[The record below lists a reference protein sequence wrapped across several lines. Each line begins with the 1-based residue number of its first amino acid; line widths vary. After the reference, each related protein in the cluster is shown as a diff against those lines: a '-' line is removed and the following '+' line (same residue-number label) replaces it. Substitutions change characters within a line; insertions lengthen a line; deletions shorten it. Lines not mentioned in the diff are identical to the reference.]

1 MNRQINARL
10 PRRSNAKA
18 GGPMGLEALTGCKW
32 IGIGNRQ
39 ISTWCMKFFQ
49 NLVFALCI
57 CGFYENNSFASAGKN
72 GPKIG
77 DAPPPLI
84 LSETIQGPPMTEI
97 SWDKLKGKVVVLEF
111 WNTACA
117 PCIEAIP
124 HLNDLVG
131 QFSNRVVFISISDDN
146 GDYLKKY
153 LKRKPIK
160 SWVVL
165 DGLLNPTRT
174 AFDVHGIPHTVIV
187 DASGKIAAITHPAVL
202 EAKNLEEILAGKPCS
217 LPAPQLYSP
226 DDRDV
231 VAVTN
236 PAPTKDVVAV
246 TNPAPT
252 SVGIS
257 VKGPFPQPDRGPFGS
272 RGWGRSKSF
281 PDFEAGKASL
291 EDVIPAFFDI
301 SPKLVFAKTKLP
313 EGLYDIS
320 AIAPQ
325 GETLELKQQFA
336 KKLETNF
343 GIEVQTKKQNV
354 KVYVMTVCS
363 TNAPGIKQAQ
373 RRGGGG
379 QRPGGFYLNG
389 TKMDDIA
396 SLMELSLDKPIINET
411 GLAGRWSVDVK
422 WQMSKSELESD
433 STPDS
438 DKVIKAVREQLGLEL
453 ASTNRTVDVL
463 EITRT
468 RN

>member
-1 MNRQINARL
+1 
-10 PRRSNAKA
+10 
-18 GGPMGLEALTGCKW
+18 
-32 IGIGNRQ
+32 
-39 ISTWCMKFFQ
+39 MKFFQ
-49 NLVFALCI
+49 NLVFALCV
-57 CGFYENNSFASAGKN
+57 CGFFENNSLASAGKN

-77 DAPPPLI
+77 EAPPPLI
-84 LSETIQGPPMTEI
+84 LSETIQGPAINEI

-146 GDYLKKY
+146 GDYLKKF

-187 DASGKIAAITHPAVL
+187 DASGKIAAITHPAAL

-236 PAPTKDVVAV
+236 HVVAV

-252 SVGIS
+252 KVGIS
-257 VKGPFPQPDRGPFGS
+257 IKGPFPKPERGPFGS
-272 RGWGRSKSF
+272 RGWDWSKSF

-313 EGLYDIS
+313 EGLYDVS
-320 AIAPQ
+320 AIAPPDKMP
-325 GETLELKQQFA
+325 ELKRQFA
-336 KKLETNF
+336 DKLKTTF
-343 GIEVQTKKQNV
+343 GIAIQTKKQNL
-354 KVYVMTVCS
+354 KVYVMTACS
-363 TNAPGIKQAQ
+363 TNAPGIKQVQ

-379 QRPGGFYLNG
+379 QRPGGFYLTGN
-389 TKMDDIA
+389 KMDKIA
-396 SLMELSLDKPIINET
+396 SFMENSLDRPIINET
-411 GLAGRWSVDVK
+411 GLTGLWSVDVK
-422 WQMSKSELESD
+422 WQMSKSELNSD
-433 STPDS
+433 SNPDP
-438 DKVIKAVREQLGLEL
+438 DKIIKAVREQLGLEL
-453 ASTNRTVDVL
+453 ISTNRTLEVL
-463 EITRT
+463 EVTKT
-468 RN
+468 KN

>member
-1 MNRQINARL
+1 MDSNRQRANKTR
-10 PRRSNAKA
+10 
-18 GGPMGLEALTGCKW
+18 G
-32 IGIGNRQ
+32 
-39 ISTWCMKFFQ
+39 MKFPPKI
-49 NLVFALCI
+49 VFALYF
-57 CGFYENNSFASAGKN
+57 CGLYENNAFALAGMN

-84 LSETIQGPPMTEI
+84 LSEIIQGPSINEI
-97 SWDKLKGKVVVLEF
+97 RWDKLKGKVVVLEF

-124 HLNDLVG
+124 HLNELVG

-146 GDYLKKY
+146 GDYLKKF

-187 DASGKIAAITHPAVL
+187 DASGIIAAITHPATL

-217 LPAPQLYSP
+217 LPPPPSGLPPPQLYSP
-226 DDRDV
+226 GDRKV

-236 PAPTKDVVAV
+236 PAP
-246 TNPAPT
+246 PR
-252 SVGIS
+252 VGIS
-257 VKGPFPQPDRGPFGS
+257 IRGPFPMPEKGAFNS
-272 RGWGRSKSF
+272 HHWNRSASF
-281 PDFEAGKASL
+281 SDFEAQKASL
-291 EDVIPAFFDI
+291 EDVIPAFFHI

-320 AIAPQ
+320 AIAPSDK
-325 GETLELKQQFA
+325 LPELNRQFA
-336 KKLETNF
+336 DQLKTTF
-343 GIEVQTKKQNV
+343 GITIQTKEQNV
-354 KVYVMTVCS
+354 KAYMLTVCS
-363 TNAPGIKQAQ
+363 TNAPGIKQVQ
-373 RRGGGG
+373 RGGGGG

-396 SLMELSLDKPIINET
+396 SFMELSVDKPIINET
-411 GLAGRWSVDVK
+411 GLAGLWSVDVK
-422 WQMSKSELESD
+422 WPMSKSELNSD
-433 STPDS
+433 SNPDP
-438 DKVIKAVREQLGLEL
+438 DKVVKAVREQLGLEL
-453 ASTNRTVDVL
+453 TSTNRTLDVL
-463 EITRT
+463 EITKT

>member
-1 MNRQINARL
+1 
-10 PRRSNAKA
+10 
-18 GGPMGLEALTGCKW
+18 
-32 IGIGNRQ
+32 
-39 ISTWCMKFFQ
+39 MKFLQKIIIVSFVFGCFQ
-49 NLVFALCI
+49 NDSFALA
-57 CGFYENNSFASAGKN
+57 GENGS
-72 GPKIG
+72 KIG
-77 DAPPPLI
+77 DVPPPLI
-84 LSETIQGPPMTEI
+84 LSETVQGPSPNEI

-236 PAPTKDVVAV
+236 PAPTKVE
-246 TNPAPT
+246 
-252 SVGIS
+252 IS
-257 VKGPFPQPDRGPFGS
+257 IKGPFPKPERGPFDS
-272 RGWGRSKSF
+272 RSWGRSESF

-313 EGLYDIS
+313 EGFYDIS

-363 TNAPGIKQAQ
+363 TNAPGIKQVQ

-396 SLMELSLDKPIINET
+396 SFMELSLDKPIVNET
-411 GLAGRWSVDVK
+411 GLAGRWSVDVR
-422 WQMSKSELESD
+422 WQMSKSELNSD
-433 STPDS
+433 SNPDS

-453 ASTNRTVDVL
+453 TSTNRTLEVL
-463 EITRT
+463 EITKT
-468 RN
+468 KN

>member
-1 MNRQINARL
+1 
-10 PRRSNAKA
+10 
-18 GGPMGLEALTGCKW
+18 
-32 IGIGNRQ
+32 
-39 ISTWCMKFFQ
+39 MKFFQ
-49 NLVFALCI
+49 KIVFALCI
-57 CGFYENNSFASAGKN
+57 CGFFKNNSFALAGKN

-84 LSETIQGPPMTEI
+84 LSETIQGPSTTEI

-111 WNTACA
+111 WNINCV
-117 PCIEAIP
+117 PCVQAIP
-124 HLNDLVG
+124 HLNELVE

-146 GDYLKKY
+146 GDYLQKF
-153 LKRKPIK
+153 LKQKPIK

-187 DASGKIAAITHPAVL
+187 DASGKIAAITHPAGL
-202 EAKNLEEILAGKPCS
+202 QAKNLEEILAGKPCS
-217 LPAPQLYSP
+217 LPTPQLYSP

-252 SVGIS
+252 KVGIS
-257 VKGPFPQPDRGPFGS
+257 IKGPFPKPERGPFGS
-272 RGWGRSKSF
+272 RGWDRSKSF

-325 GETLELKQQFA
+325 KKMPELKQQFA

-363 TNAPGIKQAQ
+363 ANAPGIKQVQ

-389 TKMDDIA
+389 TEMDDIA
-396 SLMELSLDKPIINET
+396 SFMELSLDKPIINET
-411 GLAGRWSVDVK
+411 GLAGRWSVDVR
-422 WQMSKSELESD
+422 WQMSKSELNSD
-433 STPDS
+433 SNPDP

-453 ASTNRTVDVL
+453 ISTNRTLEVI
-463 EITRT
+463 EITKT
-468 RN
+468 KN

>member
-1 MNRQINARL
+1 MN
-10 PRRSNAKA
+10 
-18 GGPMGLEALTGCKW
+18 
-32 IGIGNRQ
+32 
-39 ISTWCMKFFQ
+39 FFQ
-49 NLVFALCI
+49 KIILALCV
-57 CGFYENNSFASAGKN
+57 CGYFESNSFAAAGEN
-72 GPKIG
+72 GPNIG
-77 DAPPPLI
+77 DAPPL
-84 LSETIQGPPMTEI
+84 LVLNKTIQGPSINEI
-97 SWDKLKGKVVVLEF
+97 NWDKLKGKVVVLEF

-187 DASGKIAAITHPAVL
+187 DASGKIAAITHPAAL

-236 PAPTKDVVAV
+236 PAPTK
-246 TNPAPT
+246 
-252 SVGIS
+252 VGIS
-257 VKGPFPQPDRGPFGS
+257 IKGPFPKPERGPFGS
-272 RGWGRSKSF
+272 RGWSRSKSF

-343 GIEVQTKKQNV
+343 SIEVQTKKQNV

-363 TNAPGIKQAQ
+363 TNAPGIKQVQ

-389 TKMDDIA
+389 TKMDEIA
-396 SLMELSLDKPIINET
+396 SFMELSLDKPIINET
-411 GLAGRWSVDVK
+411 GLDGLWSVDVR
-422 WQMSKSELESD
+422 WQMSKSELNSD
-433 STPDS
+433 SNPDP

-453 ASTNRTVDVL
+453 TSTNRTLEVL
-463 EITRT
+463 EITKT
-468 RN
+468 KN